1 MNGLYLK
8 KHYLYF
14 KWSLFALIFTATFLS
29 AQPAKSFERVM
40 IKPSKVELEIG
51 KKQQFTVVY
60 KTGRHN
66 PSSINYEVK
75 WSVNRIPGG
84 NNELGTIDNNGLYR
98 TPNNIPSP
106 AEVQI
111 CAEVKKAANSRLW
124 ATVLFKEKKP
134 QYKVLWKWSEAI
146 EKPKYFQEPHSI
158 TLDKDGNILIADMG
172 ASRIIRFT
180 PRGEFLAEIGK
191 GYGNEKGH
199 FNKPRDVAIDSKGYI
214 FVSDQKSNKPRI
226 QVFNPNGDFL
236 RDFADEGSG
245 PGQIIRPHGLA
256 FINNESLLVI
266 DVDNIRANL
275 YEHSGKFVR
284 SLGQNGPNTGKLIT
298 PHGIAVDSNNDV
310 FISDYFGTVQKFTID
325 GDYLFSFVNE
335 NHTTGSA
342 FIHSICSDRWGNVYL
357 MVRGIKGFEG
367 TFEES
372 KERTFYIVK
381 YNNSGD
387 FICTIQLSDKG
398 NEVIHAVVDQQ
409 GTIYALFKG
418 MKEMGVEVLG
428 EN

>member
-14 KWSLFALIFTATFLS
+14 KWSLFALIFTVTFLS
-29 AQPAKSFERVM
+29 AQPVKSFERVM

-51 KKQQFTVVY
+51 KEQQFTVVY
-60 KTGRHN
+60 KSGPYN

-75 WSVNRIPGG
+75 WSVNGIPGG
-84 NNELGTIDNNGLYR
+84 SKELGTIDNNGLYR
-98 TPNNIPSP
+98 TPNNVPSP

-111 CAEVKKAANSRLW
+111 CTEVKKAANSHLW

-180 PRGEFLAEIGK
+180 PRGEFLTEIGK

-226 QVFNPNGDFL
+226 QVFNPKGDFL

-284 SLGQNGPNTGKLIT
+284 SLGQSGPNTGKLIT

-325 GDYLFSFVNE
+325 GDYLYSFVNE

-387 FICTIQLSDKG
+387 FICTIQLSDKES
-398 NEVIHAVVDQQ
+398 EVIHAVVDQQ

-418 MKEMGVEVLG
+418 MKEMGVEVDG
-428 EN
+428 